1 MGDLIRENKRSTD
14 SGINRTDKAHA
25 MSVRPHNRCHH
36 KGKLIDYISCRYYNT
51 MYNTTYSDV
60 SFGRFTNALSLT
72 NDIGLFLRD
81 LKYSFTLE
89 SSIRIDIPELSNP
102 EHCVL

>member
-1 MGDLIRENKRSTD
+1 
-14 SGINRTDKAHA
+14 
-25 MSVRPHNRCHH
+25 
-36 KGKLIDYISCRYYNT
+36 

-102 EHCVL
+102 EHCGL

>member
-1 MGDLIRENKRSTD
+1 MKLGGIINIICY
-14 SGINRTDKAHA
+14 INRTDKAHA
-25 MSVRPHNRCHH
+25 MLVRPHNRCHH

-72 NDIGLFLRD
+72 NDIGLLFRYHTRNKYVLQHTM
-81 LKYSFTLE
+81 LHTCKYSSHRE
-89 SSIRIDIPELSNP
+89 YISQK
-102 EHCVL
+102 V

>member
-1 MGDLIRENKRSTD
+1 
-14 SGINRTDKAHA
+14 
-25 MSVRPHNRCHH
+25 
-36 KGKLIDYISCRYYNT
+36 

-72 NDIGLFLRD
+72 NDIRFLVRV

-89 SSIRIDIPELSNP
+89 SSIRIDILELSNP